1 MRTFL
6 LFCSSLP
13 LYFASGLIIHACFAL
28 DYSTTS
34 PVMASLIFGFTGGF
48 IFFIFISKFTPI
60 YIFGHELAH
69 WIFAKVFMKET
80 GKFKVGKD
88 GGAVEIKNPNLWIAL
103 APYFY
108 PTFTVFWIPF
118 WFLFK
123 HFEDRF
129 HHSLSIYF
137 TVLAITWAYH
147 VAMTLYAL
155 KFEQS
160 DLKRYGKPLS
170 FSVILFVNM
179 VIIFSFLALFT
190 TGITSG
196 LNVLK
201 DVSVLDC
208 MKIYDLCKEFYSFL
222 VN

>member
-1 MRTFL
+1 MRTFFL
-6 LFCSSLP
+6 LCFSLP
-13 LYFASGLIIHACFAL
+13 VYFMAFLIIHSCFRL
-28 DYSTTS
+28 DYSTPS
-34 PVMASLIFGFTGGF
+34 PVLGSTIIGFTAGLMVFFFVNKF
-48 IFFIFISKFTPI
+48 IPV

-69 WIFAKVFMKET
+69 WIFAKIFMRET
-80 GKFKVGKD
+80 GKFKVGKE

-108 PTFTVFWIPF
+108 PTFTVIWIPF

-123 HFEDRF
+123 YLDERYPYA
-129 HHSLSIYF
+129 LSIYF
-137 TVLAITWAYH
+137 IVLAVTWSYH

-170 FSVILFVNM
+170 FSIILFVNM

-190 TGITSG
+190 NGIVNG
-196 LNVLK
+196 FMVLK
-201 DVSVLDC
+201 EVSVQDC
-208 MKIYDLCKEFYSFL
+208 MKIFDLCKEIYNYF
-222 VN
+222 V